1 MPHKQDKT
9 LLKTLQIELVKYQNH
24 LIKHNEKIVIIFEG
38 RDAAGKDGT
47 IKRITKHL
55 SPRETRIVALG
66 KPSDKEQ
73 KSWYFQRYTEY
84 LPAESELV
92 LFNRSWYNRAGVEKV
107 MGFCSDDE
115 YEEFLETVTHYE
127 NLLISSGIKLF
138 KYYLDITKDEQ
149 KKRLHEREI
158 DPLKQWKISPIDQ
171 CAQDYWHAY
180 SQARNAMF
188 NKTHHLQAPWRIVN
202 ANDKYLTRINVIK
215 DMLFNVAYAG
225 KDQDLVQPDT
235 SIVFEYH
242 PDHLIANIAK

>member
-107 MGFCSDDE
+107 MGFCSFDE
-115 YEEFLETVTHYE
+115 Y
-127 NLLISSGIKLF
+127 
-138 KYYLDITKDEQ
+138 
-149 KKRLHEREI
+149 
-158 DPLKQWKISPIDQ
+158 
-171 CAQDYWHAY
+171 
-180 SQARNAMF
+180 
-188 NKTHHLQAPWRIVN
+188 
-202 ANDKYLTRINVIK
+202 
-215 DMLFNVAYAG
+215 
-225 KDQDLVQPDT
+225 
-235 SIVFEYH
+235 
-242 PDHLIANIAK
+242 